1 MREADK
7 PFDLSQGLF
16 MISNGTTWRRL
27 LGARFAPEFCEG
39 MSLLLTE
46 GAGKAGCPPH
56 PRPPC
61 VKNARGRNH
70 RCRRKHP
77 AFPAQ
82 WFYGLY
88 ALSPGTGLSCPRRSH
103 AARESSHCELDLSVG
118 RPGPHDFT
126 VCGSFR
132 QSARPAWYRPAGFSG
147 GSGTASLVARHRRS
161 HRIPPPTSVTTAK
174 RPSCGGGTG
183 EEKHKLPKNR
193 SKIFFARGLDS
204 RISVELICEFGFFAH
219 AMLPVE
225 AVARRARPRRDRL
238 ISRSSGKSV
247 A

>member
-1 MREADK
+1 MHGE
-7 PFDLSQGLF
+7 
-16 MISNGTTWRRL
+16 GTTGGGGNIRPSLRNGFTAYTRSPRGPGFLAPVARTL
-27 LGARFAPEFCEG
+27 LARARIAN
-39 MSLLLTE
+39 LTSAS
-46 GAGKAGCPPH
+46 GGQDH
-56 PRPPC
+56 TI
-61 VKNARGRNH
+61 
-70 RCRRKHP
+70 
-77 AFPAQ
+77 
-82 WFYGLY
+82 
-88 ALSPGTGLSCPRRSH
+88 SPSAEAS
-103 AARESSHCELDLSVG
+103 AK
-118 RPGPHDFT
+118 
-126 VCGSFR
+126 
-132 QSARPAWYRPAGFSG
+132 SARPAWYRPAGFSG